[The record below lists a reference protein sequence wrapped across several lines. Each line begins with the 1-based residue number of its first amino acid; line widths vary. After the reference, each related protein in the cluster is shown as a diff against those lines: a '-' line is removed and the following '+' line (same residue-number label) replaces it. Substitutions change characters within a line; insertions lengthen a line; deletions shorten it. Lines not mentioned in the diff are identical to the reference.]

1 MNRFSTLKPW
11 LLPLGMLLLAV
22 IAALTLWGKMR
33 KDVWAYY
40 TDGEGLKAD
49 ANEEKVRA
57 VLWQDPQLQSFDEKE
72 KGTATLEAE
81 FSADGT
87 TMVLVRDGDLF
98 LSNWDG
104 RIWSKLEPIKSVN
117 TESGE
122 RSPALSRDGQYLY
135 FASDRKGGSGGFD
148 IYVARRN
155 GSEWGNVEVLPKSV
169 NSSSNELGPA
179 LSADDS
185 QLYFSS
191 DRDGE
196 GSEDIYVSSITLPK
210 RENQTRPDFALAV
223 AVDDLNSK
231 AADVQAALSGQG
243 DHVFLASDRDRDN
256 KAGFKV
262 YISRVKDGEVMRPEE
277 VDLYIDEGDV
287 TDPAVRMDGFDL
299 LFSKGGGESEPEL
312 YRSTTREVVGY
323 TDLSRWE
330 QFKQVLRNIAW
341 WILLALV
348 GLIALIYILEK
359 WNDITSL
366 FHKCLAGSAAMHLIA
381 LVLAMLWL
389 IAREIE
395 IEKPTKSEDVV
406 VNIDALAEEDLAME
420 SIPEETDL
428 SDTTTN
434 VESEKVESEF
444 GAPGFEP
451 QEDAQP
457 VPDAAKT
464 AKEAVP
470 VEVQPAMA
478 DASDQPVPKPVEES
492 SVLSELAATVLPDV
506 DTPMLEERDPNE
518 SQPVADASNEVFEPQ
533 EMTQETEKTEMTD
546 VADSAVETAV
556 SAAQVT
562 ELHEPEPLM
571 ESPKESV
578 VEAQP
583 NETPTEMPSEQTPLE
598 SAMLSDLEP
607 AQFTDPSVTPLE
619 ETNPAVAQNAD
630 PSKEMFS
637 TESTVPNLETA
648 PSQSEAVS
656 DSAMSESADAASVA
670 SSETVA
676 DSPAMDGAPS
686 VVSESAADSDLPP
699 AEMGSGAPAALPDLA
714 LADPG
719 SPMLEEPGQD
729 APGAPADTSSDL
741 FQPSASAPS
750 LATAPSSSASVSDT
764 AVSEM
769 APATAVAA
777 SESVNA
783 DTAMEA
789 KASESISEM
798 PPTEISSGA
807 PSALPD
813 LALVDPGAPTLE
825 EPGNQPA
832 ADPSADVFKPSQAAP
847 NLSTAP
853 AKGSM
858 VADSA
863 VAAQADSAAVNPA
876 ERVTESPVRP
886 SEIAAAATPV
896 DMVGSPLAPPALP
909 DATLID
915 PGEAKLEEPSKQ
927 PAGAPADMAKD
938 QFKPGDNLPKL
949 AQAQSTN
956 KKVPDAAKATPS
968 QSTEIPQSSLVATS
982 AVKESHP
989 PERIDAATPLPSPEE
1004 TPPGGLPELAMI
1016 DPGSPK
1022 LEEPDRGKGAPADTP
1037 AEEFKATGI
1046 PGLTTTQTSGST
1058 VADSAV
1064 AEPIGSGAIAA
1075 ATRDS
1080 AASDIPPN
1088 PNQTEAAGSMPKLD
1102 SGASTELGAATAMT
1116 GLLPEKLDAPEKM
1129 GDPKGMADIV
1139 KKVRGKPGMETIK
1152 QMGGSEGT
1160 EGAIGAAMEWLVKN
1174 QEADGRWD
1182 TQKHGSNQN
1191 YDSGGTGL
1199 VLLCFYGWGERHDT
1213 KCKYQTNVKKA
1224 LDWMVANQ
1232 NKENGYLG
1240 SRAGMMYSHA
1250 IGTIALCEA
1259 YGVTKDN
1266 RLKGPAERAIAYTLA
1281 AQSKSRGGWRYSPG
1295 EDSDTSVTGWQYMA
1309 LHSARMAGIEVPEEA
1324 FERARGFLDKMSS
1337 GKNGGNYGYHAPA
1350 EISRAMVATGM
1361 FCRQLD
1367 LVPPSDPRMQE
1378 SANVLKRNPMKL
1390 PKPDLYYIYY
1400 ATLSLYQHQGPI
1412 WQEWN
1417 KKLEKEL
1424 PLLQKT
1430 TGNESGSW
1438 DPSSSV
1444 TGDGGRV
1451 VSTALATLSLEVYY
1465 RLLPMYGFRNT
1476 EADAPEVKQR

>member
-1 MNRFSTLKPW
+1 MNRFSSFKPW
-11 LLPLGMLLLAV
+11 LLPLGMLALALLA
-22 IAALTLWGKMR
+22 AFTLWGKMR

-49 ANEEKVRA
+49 ANEEKVRP
-57 VLWQDPQLQSFDEKE
+57 VLWQDPELQSFDEKE

-87 TMVLVRDGDLF
+87 TMVLVRDGDLYQ
-98 LSNWDG
+98 SHWDG
-104 RIWSKLEPIKSVN
+104 RIWSKLEPVKSVN

-122 RSPALSRDGQYLY
+122 RSPALSRDGEYLY
-135 FASDRKGGSGGFD
+135 FSSDRKGGSGGFD
-148 IYVARRN
+148 IYVARRKGN
-155 GSEWGNVEVLPKSV
+155 KWENVEVLPKSV
-169 NSSSNELGPA
+169 NSASNELGPA
-179 LSADDS
+179 LSADDD

-196 GSEDIYVSSITLPK
+196 GREDIYVSTITLPERK
-210 RENQTRPDFALAV
+210 NQTRPDFAEAV

-231 AADVQAALSGQG
+231 AADVQAALSGKG
-243 DHVFLASDRDRDN
+243 DHVFLASDRDRDD

-262 YISRVKDGEVMRPEE
+262 YISRVKDGEVMRPEA

-299 LFSKGGGESEPEL
+299 LFSKSGGESAPEL

-330 QFKQVLRNIAW
+330 QFKQVMRNIAW

-366 FHKCLAGSAAMHLIA
+366 FHKCLAGSAALHLIA

-395 IEKPTKSEDVV
+395 IEKPSKTEDVV
-406 VNIDALAEEDLAME
+406 INIDALAEEDLAME
-420 SIPEETDL
+420 SVPDETDL
-428 SDTTTN
+428 SDTATN
-434 VESEKVESEF
+434 MESEKVESEF

-457 VPDAAKT
+457 LPDAAKS

-470 VEVQPAMA
+470 VDVQPAMA

-492 SVLSELAATVLPDV
+492 SVLSELTASVLPDV

-518 SQPVADASNEVFEPQ
+518 PQEVAEAMNEVFEPA
-533 EMTQETEKTEMTD
+533 EMAKETAKTEMTE

-556 SAAQVT
+556 SSAQVS
-562 ELHEPEPLM
+562 ELDQAEPLM
-571 ESPKESV
+571 ESEKESV

-583 NETPTEMPSEQTPLE
+583 NETPAEMPSEQAPLE

-607 AQFTDPSVTPLE
+607 AEFADPSETPLE
-619 ETNPAVAQNAD
+619 ETNPAMAQNAD
-630 PSKEMFS
+630 PSKDEFS
-637 TESTVPNLETA
+637 TESAVPNFATA
-648 PSQSEAVS
+648 PSQSDAVS
-656 DSAMSESADAASVA
+656 DSAMSAPADAGSVA
-670 SSETVA
+670 SSEAVS
-676 DSPAMDGAPS
+676 DSPAMADAS
-686 VVSESAADSDLPP
+686 SAVSEAAADSDLPP
-699 AEMGSGAPAALPDLA
+699 AEMGTGAPSELPDLA
-714 LADPG
+714 LVDPG
-719 SPMLEEPGQD
+719 SPMLEEPG
-729 APGAPADTSSDL
+729 
-741 FQPSASAPS
+741 
-750 LATAPSSSASVSDT
+750 
-764 AVSEM
+764 
-769 APATAVAA
+769 
-777 SESVNA
+777 
-783 DTAMEA
+783 
-789 KASESISEM
+789 
-798 PPTEISSGA
+798 
-807 PSALPD
+807 
-813 LALVDPGAPTLE
+813 
-825 EPGNQPA
+825 NQPA
-832 ADPSADVFKPSQAAP
+832 ADSSADVFKPNQAAQ

-863 VAAQADSAAVNPA
+863 TVAQADSAAVNPA
-876 ERVTESPVRP
+876 KRVAESPVRAA
-886 SEIAAAATPV
+886 EIAAAATPV
-896 DMVGSPLAPPALP
+896 NMIASNLAPATLP
-909 DATLID
+909 DAALID
-915 PGEAKLEEPSKQ
+915 PGEAKLEEPVEKA
-927 PAGAPADMAKD
+927 AGAPADMAKD
-938 QFKPGDNLPKL
+938 QFKPGDDLPKL
-949 AQAQSTN
+949 AQSQSTN
-956 KKVPDAAKATPS
+956 KKVADAAKATPS
-968 QSTEIPQSSLVATS
+968 PSSDVAQSNLVATS
-982 AVKESHP
+982 AMQESRP
-989 PERIDAATPLPSPEE
+989 SESADSMEPLPSLEE
-1004 TPPGGLPELAMI
+1004 TSPGGLPEMAMT

-1022 LEEPDRGKGAPADTP
+1022 LEEPDRGKSAPADATKD
-1037 AEEFKATGI
+1037 EFKSGGI
-1046 PGLTTTQTSGST
+1046 PGLTITQTSGST
-1058 VADSAV
+1058 VSDSAI
-1064 AEPIGSGAIAA
+1064 AEPLGSGAIAA
-1075 ATRDS
+1075 ATRDA

-1088 PNQTEAAGSMPKLD
+1088 PHEVEAAGAMPNLD
-1102 SGASTELGAATAMT
+1102 SGASSELGAASAMT
-1116 GLLPEKLDAPEKM
+1116 GLLPDKLDAPEKM

-1182 TQKHGSNQN
+1182 TQKHGSNLN
-1191 YDSGGTGL
+1191 YDAGGTGL

-1213 KCKYQTNVKKA
+1213 KCKYQANVKKA
-1224 LDWMVANQ
+1224 LDWMLANQ
-1232 NKENGYLG
+1232 KKENGYLG
-1240 SRAGMMYSHA
+1240 SRPGMMYSHA

-1259 YGVTKDN
+1259 YGVTKDK
-1266 RLKGPAERAIAYTLA
+1266 RLKGPAEKAIAYTLA
-1281 AQSKSRGGWRYSPG
+1281 AQSKSRGGWRYTPG

-1309 LHSARMAGIEVPEEA
+1309 LHSARMAGLDVPEEA
-1324 FERARGFLDKMSS
+1324 FTRARGFLDKMSS
-1337 GKNGGNYGYHAPA
+1337 GKSGGNYGYQSPS

-1378 SANVLKRNPMKL
+1378 SANMLKRNPMKL
-1390 PKPDLYYIYY
+1390 PKPDIYYVYY
-1400 ATLSLYQHQGPI
+1400 ATLALYQHQGPI

-1417 KKLEKEL
+1417 KQLEKEL

-1430 TGNESGSW
+1430 TGSESGSW

-1476 EADAPEVKQR
+1476 EADAPETKQRD